1 MLLPKL
7 KRRIKRALFDYERN
21 SAMDAIVLGE
31 LFKSSNP
38 PIENVEILI
47 ISNSNNKISDE
58 PGVDTCIVTFKTN
71 TNATQW
77 VARAT
82 NETQNPANG
91 VGIIVGS
98 GGTLN
103 AETNQVFNVDY
114 NELTDGD
121 RVYTITIYVNV
132 GGVWYG

>member
-7 KRRIKRALFDYERN
+7 KQQIKRALFEYERN

-31 LFKSSNP
+31 LFKSFNP

-58 PGVDTCIVTFKTN
+58 PGVDTCVVTFKTN

-82 NETQNPANG
+82 NKTQTPANG

-103 AETNQVFNVDY
+103 AETNQIFNVDY